1 MKTRKGKGMT
11 TTDFITAKMTRKSLR
26 LLRQV
31 AAQTDE
37 KQYEVLERVLTEE
50 LRRVTH
56 SGDSEGGNEK

>member
-31 AAQTDE
+31 AAKTDE
-37 KQYEVLERVLTEE
+37 KQYEVLERLLTKE
-50 LRRVTH
+50 LSRVDR